1 MAELPQSTEYPEFGF
16 DGKLTIY
23 GILRKYFTIHDELG
37 HNVGLSRKWNPNT
50 SAQYARDY
58 MDRLLPIMAQL
69 FGREKPM
76 HTYSADDF
84 ETVLNHLRNTYH
96 YAERTMSHYRFLLWS
111 AYKIGFENSLYSDN
125 IFWGELI
132 DPEDDPEKYEQ
143 HRAKALTRIRK
154 SFSVH
159 EDICLMKWFSQLD
172 PIAASGT
179 DVALACMYFLGC
191 RNNETCGADF
201 SAFHL
206 LDSHRET
213 AVFDMLKTTSENS
226 SRLKPS
232 GKTKNAPRTLPVP
245 PPLYNFILKRKTWL
259 EQQVTA
265 GNILLPE
272 GVETVDQ
279 LPVACVE
286 NHYTKRAQTADLSR
300 AGRVLFDSIGI
311 QKSELAI
318 LQEIMFSQEFRETQI
333 EEKDPTTY
341 LFRRNVATRLYHLG
355 FPWTSIQYWIAHEIE
370 DPVIARNHF
379 ADEDTLHELSN
390 QYLQHPVFHIF
401 NREKMPAARGE
412 QTSFC
417 IAQDETF
424 FVRVTAKEPNQP
436 LYLDLDNDKG
446 QLNIKMVEYLSTVSS
461 AERVSILGVLQQAYK
476 NEMNHI

>member
-1 MAELPQSTEYPEFGF
+1 
-16 DGKLTIY
+16 
-23 GILRKYFTIHDELG
+23 
-37 HNVGLSRKWNPNT
+37 
-50 SAQYARDY
+50 
-58 MDRLLPIMAQL
+58 
-69 FGREKPM
+69 
-76 HTYSADDF
+76 
-84 ETVLNHLRNTYH
+84 
-96 YAERTMSHYRFLLWS
+96 
-111 AYKIGFENSLYSDN
+111 
-125 IFWGELI
+125 
-132 DPEDDPEKYEQ
+132 
-143 HRAKALTRIRK
+143 
-154 SFSVH
+154 
-159 EDICLMKWFSQLD
+159 
-172 PIAASGT
+172 
-179 DVALACMYFLGC
+179 
-191 RNNETCGADF
+191 
-201 SAFHL
+201 
-206 LDSHRET
+206 
-213 AVFDMLKTTSENS
+213 MLKTTSENS

-259 EQQVTA
+259 EQQVAA

-272 GVETVDQ
+272 GIETVDQ

-355 FPWTSIQYWIAHEIE
+355 FPWTSIQYWIAQEIE

-401 NREKMPAARGE
+401 NREKMPTARGE
-412 QTSFC
+412 KTSFC